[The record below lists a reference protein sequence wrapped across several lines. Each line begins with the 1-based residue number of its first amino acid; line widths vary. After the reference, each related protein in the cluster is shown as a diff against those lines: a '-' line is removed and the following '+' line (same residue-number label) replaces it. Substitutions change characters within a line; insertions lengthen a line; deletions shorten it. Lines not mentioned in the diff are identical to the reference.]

1 MVTTRA
7 ARRLIPRFSW
17 LLVVALVLPAC
28 SAATAPA
35 SSAPQPEIYPIEPV
49 RLSVQYSGLE
59 DNGRGDGSRCRLRV
73 DPEVVERRR
82 ELAAGARDER
92 LGRRAHGERRVGRHG
107 GPGLVDPVPLD
118 LDDAREHR
126 PTGLLT
132 ALEEAAVDQE
142 LIQSRSRPRRHERS
156 LACIPGRVGRGGE
169 RGRRGLAQASERE
182 RRASSPSLPAE
193 PRWAKK
199 LRRRK

>member
-49 RLSVQYSGLE
+49 RLSVQYSGRE

-73 DPEVVERRR
+73 DPEVVNIFYQYDREHYDRLKDVEVLWKIEGLRHDHTVFIVAKDNSPKGLFNTPKTYRERDAFYIDGKNNAIRSGTANGFPKDLLQKEGPKKVTWYYDVVVVDAKGE
-82 ELAAGARDER
+82 ELCS
-92 LGRRAHGERRVGRHG
+92 
-107 GPGLVDPVPLD
+107 VDPEVVVAGHP
-118 LDDAREHR
+118 
-126 PTGLLT
+126 
-132 ALEEAAVDQE
+132 
-142 LIQSRSRPRRHERS
+142 
-156 LACIPGRVGRGGE
+156 
-169 RGRRGLAQASERE
+169 
-182 RRASSPSLPAE
+182 
-193 PRWAKK
+193 
-199 LRRRK
+199 